1 MYSLKAN
8 LLSKRFGSRKVFTDI
23 DLNLKTGQSISI
35 VGPNGSG
42 KSTLLKV
49 LLGQLRPTKGQVEYM
64 SDGKAMDED
73 AIRSRSS
80 LVAPYLSLYDHLSAE
95 ENLKFFSSV
104 AGDHITG
111 KDINKLLIS
120 VGLEGRGSDYVAD
133 YSSGM
138 KQRLKY
144 AVALLNDPDFLFLDE
159 PSSNLD
165 EDGKQ
170 IIAEII
176 EKYRTKSII
185 IIATNEPQEYG
196 FAEQICRLGR

>member
-1 MYSLKAN
+1 MYSLKVNQLA
-8 LLSKRFGSRKVFTDI
+8 KRFGSRKVFSEI
-23 DLNLKTGQSISI
+23 DLDLRTGQSISI

-49 LLGQLRPTKGQVEYM
+49 LLMQLRPTRGKVEYAF
-64 SDGKAMDED
+64 DGKDLD
-73 AIRSRSS
+73 VDDIRSRSS
-80 LVAPYLSLYDHLSAE
+80 LVAPYLNLYDHLSAE

-104 AGDHITG
+104 AGDHVTG
-111 KDINKLLIS
+111 KEINKLLAS

-144 AVALLNDPDFLFLDE
+144 AVALLNEPDFLFLDE

-176 EKYRTKSII
+176 EMYRKKSII
-185 IIATNEPQEYG
+185 VIATNEPQEYG
-196 FAEQICRLGR
+196 FAEQICRLGS

>member
-1 MYSLKAN
+1 MYSLKASN
-8 LLSKRFGSRKVFTDI
+8 LAKRFGSRKVFADI
-23 DLNLKTGQSISI
+23 ELNLKTGQSISI
-35 VGPNGSG
+35 IGPNGSG

-49 LLGQLRPTKGQVEYM
+49 LLMQLRPNKGKVEFS
-64 SDGKAMDED
+64 SDGKAMNED

-80 LVAPYLSLYDHLSAE
+80 LVAPYLNLYDHLTAE

-104 AGDHITG
+104 AGDNITG
-111 KDINKLLIS
+111 KEINKLLAS
-120 VGLEGRGSDYVAD
+120 VGLEGRGIDYVAD

-176 EKYRTKSII
+176 EKYRSKSII
-185 IIATNEPQEYG
+185 VIATNEPQEYG
-196 FAEQICRLGR
+196 FAEQICRLDG